1 MIFLVVILRSKPAVD
16 RMSRMKF
23 ENPHFPRLAFQFGFK
38 RCVCWVITYF
48 SKKYIGVLRKIRG
61 MAVEKLLTSIDLVS
75 CVSQRHLGQSGT
87 SGTRVQCYNLL
98 SPMEKIVFTN
108 GCFDILHPGHIDLLT
123 RARALGTRLVVGIN
137 SDRSV
142 RSIKGDGRP
151 LQDEEARKAVL
162 AGLSAVDEVIIFDE
176 LTPENLIKQ
185 LKPDVL
191 VKGGDWKENEI
202 IGADFVKANGGE
214 VRVLPLKDGFST
226 SKIVAKADLGS
237 LILDLGSGNGNV
249 EDQRSKIKDQSID
262 KSIAEHLR
270 VFEDLKGHS
279 DQIAECAR
287 MIFDTFRAGHKVLIC
302 GNGGSAADSQ
312 HLAAEFAGRYET
324 ERRAYPAIALTT
336 DTSALTALANDYG
349 FERVFARQVEA
360 LAAEGDC
367 LIAISTSGNSP
378 NVIAAV
384 MEARAAGCKVI
395 GLTGAKGKKLASLCD
410 NVILVPSE
418 RTARIQEGHITIA
431 HIWCEMVDQMT
442 LDL

>member
-1 MIFLVVILRSKPAVD
+1 MEIV
-16 RMSRMKF
+16 
-23 ENPHFPRLAFQFGFK
+23 
-38 RCVCWVITYF
+38 
-48 SKKYIGVLRKIRG
+48 
-61 MAVEKLLTSIDLVS
+61 LTSLKTATS
-75 CVSQRHLGQSGT
+75 VSQRVRGTAWDTGQRLG
-87 SGTRVQCYNLL
+87 CYNLL
-98 SPMEKIVFTN
+98 SPMERTVFTN

-142 RSIKGDGRP
+142 RAIKGDGRP
-151 LQDEEARKAVL
+151 LQDEKARQAVL
-162 AGLSAVDEVIIFDE
+162 LGLAAVDEVVVFDE
-176 LTPENLIKQ
+176 LTPERLIREI
-185 LKPDVL
+185 KPDVL

-214 VRVLPLKDGFST
+214 VHSLPLVDGFST
-226 SKIVAKADLGS
+226 TDV
-237 LILDLGSGNGNV
+237 
-249 EDQRSKIKDQSID
+249 
-262 KSIAEHLR
+262 IAELQKPARKQGRYTQDGVPGTAEIVEGDVPGNALAHARASATLGQHLEVIR
-270 VFEDLKGHS
+270 SLTQQADAIES
-279 DQIAECAR
+279 CAR
-287 MIFDTFRAGHKVLIC
+287 LIFETFAAGNKVLIC

-336 DTSALTALANDYG
+336 DTSALTAVANDYG

-360 LAAEGDC
+360 LAVEGDL

-378 NVIAAV
+378 NIIAAV
-384 MEARAAGCKVI
+384 MEARRRGCKII

-431 HIWCEMVDQMT
+431 HIWCEMVDKMS